1 MGARLR
7 SQTVAD
13 CLGGNYQD
21 WYCYDWVSQWV
32 DPLLLLKELWQPHCN
47 RCQGLLLRG
56 MLFCA
61 FVYIL
66 HRKSN
71 ILMKY
76 NQRNNAS
83 YNRNRKLLHIL
94 PETWT
99 QNDTLFEKE
108 YFYKKKTKELALPF
122 KQSILILQ

>member
-83 YNRNRKLLHIL
+83 YNRNR
-94 PETWT
+94 ES
-99 QNDTLFEKE
+99 
-108 YFYKKKTKELALPF
+108 FYIYYQKHEHKMIHYLRKNIFTKKRKELALPF